1 MKFDDT
7 IKDMTNR
14 KLLIPPVLG
23 VVLTGLCLSC
33 AARTALNVPA
43 PVLPPREK
51 PSAAVSY
58 DRIEAGDVN
67 HVTLFFLLEVQNPRN
82 STARLAIQDWKVTVN
97 GVNPGEGAVL
107 GFGEDT
113 IRLDA
118 GASRQ
123 IPLGLT
129 LDLRTLPLEH
139 EDFDEYQ
146 VTVDLNL
153 GFVFDPRD
161 TAEVTLIAQAAFPRI
176 RKPDFFITTIAIM
189 RAELINT
196 RLKVKLR
203 VDNPNGFPVELS
215 SFSYELYG
223 GDRFWADGKETEAF
237 LIPARGSAET
247 ELSLVMNFINMRREL
262 LDQIISMRQVKYRFA
277 GEAAISTNLE
287 FLPHFMVDFDRSG
300 DSAVLD

>member
-1 MKFDDT
+1 MKFDDI
-7 IKDMTNR
+7 IKDMTN
-14 KLLIPPVLG
+14 LTLPVPPILG
-23 VVLTGLCLSC
+23 AVLTGLCLSC
-33 AARTALNVPA
+33 VTQTVLNIPP
-43 PVLPPREK
+43 PVSPREK

-67 HVTLFFLLEVQNPRN
+67 HVILFFLLEVQNPRN
-82 STARLAIQDWKVTVN
+82 SAARLVIQDWKATVN
-97 GVNPGEGAVL
+97 GINPGEGAAL
-107 GFGEDT
+107 GVGEDI

-118 GASRQ
+118 GVSRR

-129 LDLRTLPLEH
+129 LDLRTLSLEH

-146 VTVDLNL
+146 ATLDLNL

-161 TAEVTLIAQAAFPRI
+161 TAEVTVVTQAVFPRI
-176 RKPDFFITTIAIM
+176 REPDFFITTIAIM
-189 RAELINT
+189 KAELINT

-203 VDNPNGFPVELS
+203 VDNPNSFPVELS

-223 GDRFWADGKETEAF
+223 GDRFWADGEKTEVL

-262 LDQIISMRQVKYRFA
+262 LDQIISMRQVNYRFA
-277 GEAAISTNLE
+277 GEAVISTNLD
-287 FLPHFMVDFDRSG
+287 FLPYFMVEFDRSG
-300 DSAVLD
+300 NSAVLD